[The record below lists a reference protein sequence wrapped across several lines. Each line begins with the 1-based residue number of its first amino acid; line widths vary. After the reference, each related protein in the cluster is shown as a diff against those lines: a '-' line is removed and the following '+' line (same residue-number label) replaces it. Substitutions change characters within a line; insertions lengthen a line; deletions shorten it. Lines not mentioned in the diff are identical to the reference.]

1 MKRSILRSSL
11 TVLLAVLLVSLL
23 AACGGFSNASGGSS
37 GTGANSVRVVNN
49 TGTRICFLLASPSSS
64 QSWGEDLLGQSSVL
78 ENNGEFTVRFEQAGT
93 YDLMAILQSSDG
105 NCNGQN
111 GQTIT
116 NMGIDITGDVTWTV
130 TPQ

>member
-37 GTGANSVRVVNN
+37 GTGANSVRVINN
-49 TGTRICFLLASPSSS
+49 TGTRICFLLASSSTS

-93 YDLMAILQSSDG
+93 YDLMAVLQSADG
-105 NCNGQN
+105 TCNGQN
-111 GQTIT
+111 GQTVT